1 MGHGD
6 GQDSSEENSNISTVK
21 TVGSMA
27 AAGIILLVSAY
38 AIAEP
43 DVRSWRL
50 AGPLSPP
57 AEEAKATIHSE
68 DSALRD
74 QVEIALI
81 SLPDVVTVDIDVAVE
96 NGIVTLSGKVTDQI
110 SIEQA
115 KLTAGRF
122 VGSDKVHNKLRI
134 VPKSKIG

>member
-1 MGHGD
+1 MVHSNGEE
-6 GQDSSEENSNISTVK
+6 SAEENSISSTVK
-21 TVGSMA
+21 TVCSMA
-27 AAGIILLVSAY
+27 AAGIVLLVSTY

-43 DVRSWRL
+43 DVRNWRL
-50 AGPLSPP
+50 AGPVSSP
-57 AEEAKATIHSE
+57 AAKANETIRSE

-81 SLPDVVTVDIDVAVE
+81 SLPGVVTVDIDVAVE
-96 NGIVTLSGKVTDQI
+96 NGIVTLSGKVTDQV
-110 SIEQA
+110 SIEQT